1 MKTVYL
7 VYVESGYAYSG
18 DHDDDHHDLK
28 AVCLT
33 KQTALKVLED
43 ILGKYSIHFMPK
55 GYISEEE
62 VIG

>member
-7 VYVESGYAYSG
+7 VYVESGCSYS
-18 DHDDDHHDLK
+18 DDDQYNVE

-43 ILGKYSIHFMPK
+43 ILGKYSIPKPK